1 MHQIESMPTAP
12 YIHRSSPQEEP
23 EEVPDQTRKM
33 VATSR
38 GKLSI
43 ESIGH
48 GPDLILLHS
57 LLTDKD
63 AFDPI
68 IPLLSERWRLTK
80 VGLPGFDGS
89 TRCEANIDS
98 FADSVGALLEA
109 EGFDSGTTT
118 LVGNGFG
125 GFVALGAAIRHGDLF
140 DRLVLIGC
148 GTGFSPEAAKVFDA
162 MSSKVAEGG
171 MASIVEIALGRIF
184 TADYLADHP
193 AEAEERRQV
202 LLKTDPESF
211 IIAARALQS
220 VDYSAEAANVQNPT
234 LIVVGSEDQATPP
247 AMGEDLA
254 KRMPAATFRLL
265 PGLAHAPQL
274 QDPAALVDAI
284 RFP

>member
-1 MHQIESMPTAP
+1 LA
-12 YIHRSSPQEEP
+12 
-23 EEVPDQTRKM
+23 VD
-33 VATSR
+33 
-38 GKLSI
+38 
-43 ESIGH
+43 SIGD
-48 GPDLILLHS
+48 GPDLVLLHS

-68 IPLLSERWRLTK
+68 VPLLSDRWRLTK

-89 TRCEANIDS
+89 TRCDANIDA

-109 EGFDSGTTT
+109 EGFDPNTTT
-118 LVGNGFG
+118 LIGNGFG
-125 GFVALGAAIRHGDLF
+125 GFVALGAAIRHGNLF

-148 GTGFSPEAAKVFDA
+148 GTGFSPEASKVFDT
-162 MSSKVAEGG
+162 MNSKVAGGG
-171 MASIVEIALGRIF
+171 MASIVDIALGRIF
-184 TADYLADHP
+184 TAAYLADHP
-193 AEAEERRQV
+193 DEAEKRRQV

-211 IIAARALQS
+211 TIAARALQT
-220 VDYSAEAANVQNPT
+220 VDYSAQAANVHNPT

-254 KRMPAATFRLL
+254 RRMPAATFRLL

-274 QDPAALVDAI
+274 QNPAALVEAI

>member
-1 MHQIESMPTAP
+1 MRRLVS
-12 YIHRSSPQEEP
+12 
-23 EEVPDQTRKM
+23 
-33 VATSR
+33 TSR
-38 GKLSI
+38 GNLSV
-43 ESIGH
+43 ESIGE

-68 IPLLSERWRLTK
+68 IPLLSERWRITK

-89 TRCEANIDS
+89 TRCEANIDA
-98 FADSVGALLEA
+98 FADSIGALLEA
-109 EGFDSGTTT
+109 EGFDPDTTT
-118 LVGNGFG
+118 LLGNGFG
-125 GFVALGAAIRHGDLF
+125 GFVALGTAVRHGDLF
-140 DRLVLIGC
+140 DRMVLIGC
-148 GTGFSPEAAKVFDA
+148 GTGFSPEAARVFET
-162 MSSKVAEGG
+162 MSSKVAGEG
-171 MASIVEIALGRIF
+171 MASIVDIALGRIF
-184 TADYLADHP
+184 TGAYLADHP
-193 AEAEERRQV
+193 GEAEARRQV

-220 VDYSAEAANVQNPT
+220 VDYSAEAATVQNPT

-254 KRMPAATFRLL
+254 RRMPSATFRLL

-274 QDPAALVDAI
+274 QDPAALVEAI

>member
-1 MHQIESMPTAP
+1 
-12 YIHRSSPQEEP
+12 
-23 EEVPDQTRKM
+23 VL
-33 VATSR
+33 VATKR
-38 GKLSI
+38 GEISI
-43 ESIGH
+43 ESTGE

-63 AFDPI
+63 AFDLI
-68 IPLLSERWRLTK
+68 IPLLSDRWRLTK

-89 TRCEANIDS
+89 TRCEANIDA

-109 EGFDSGTTT
+109 EGYDPATTT
-118 LVGNGFG
+118 LLGNGFG

-140 DRLVLIGC
+140 GRLILIGC
-148 GTGFSPEAAKVFDA
+148 GTGFSLEAARVFDT
-162 MSSKVAEGG
+162 MSNKVADGG
-171 MASIVEIALGRIF
+171 MASIVDIALGRIF
-184 TADYLADHP
+184 TAAYLADHP
-193 AEAEERRQV
+193 DEAEERRRV
-202 LLKTDPESF
+202 LLQTDPESF

-220 VDYSAEAANVQNPT
+220 VDYSAEVANVQNPT

-254 KRMPAATFRLL
+254 RRMHDATFRQL

-274 QDPAALVDAI
+274 QDPTALVEAI

>member
-1 MHQIESMPTAP
+1 MTDRM
-12 YIHRSSPQEEP
+12 R
-23 EEVPDQTRKM
+23 RF

-38 GKLSI
+38 GNLSV

-89 TRCEANIDS
+89 TRCAANIDA
-98 FADSVGALLEA
+98 FADSIGALLEA
-109 EGFDSGTTT
+109 EGFAAETTT

-125 GFVALGAAIRHGDLF
+125 GFVALGTAIRHGHLF
-140 DRLVLIGC
+140 DGLVLIGC
-148 GTGFSPEAAKVFDA
+148 GTGFSPEAARVFDT
-162 MSSKVAEGG
+162 MSSRVAEGG
-171 MASIVEIALGRIF
+171 MASIVDIALGRIF
-184 TADYLADHP
+184 TADYLAAHP
-193 AEAEERRQV
+193 IEAEERRQV

-211 IIAARALQS
+211 MIAARALQY
-220 VDYSAEAANVQNPT
+220 VDYSAEAADVQNPT

-254 KRMPAATFRLL
+254 RRMPSATLRIL

-274 QDPAALVDAI
+274 QDPAALVEAI
-284 RFP
+284 RLP

>member
-1 MHQIESMPTAP
+1 MLI
-12 YIHRSSPQEEP
+12 
-23 EEVPDQTRKM
+23 
-33 VATSR
+33 ATKR
-38 GKLSI
+38 GEISV
-43 ESIGH
+43 ESIGE

-80 VGLPGFDGS
+80 VGLPGFAGS
-89 TRCEANIDS
+89 TRCEANIDA
-98 FADSVGALLEA
+98 FADSVAALLEA
-109 EGFDSGTTT
+109 EGYDPATTT
-118 LVGNGFG
+118 LLGNGFG

-140 DRLVLIGC
+140 ARLILVGC
-148 GTGFSPEAAKVFDA
+148 GTGFSPEAARVFDT
-162 MSSKVAEGG
+162 MSSKVADGG
-171 MASIVEIALGRIF
+171 MASIVDIALGRIF
-184 TADYLADHP
+184 TAAYLADHP
-193 AEAEERRQV
+193 DEAEERRRV
-202 LLKTDPESF
+202 LLQTAPESF

-220 VDYSAEAANVQNPT
+220 VDYSAEVTNVQNPT

-254 KRMPAATFRLL
+254 RRMPVATFRQL

-274 QDPAALVDAI
+274 QDPAALVEAI

>member
-12 YIHRSSPQEEP
+12 YSRRLSPQEEV
-23 EEVPDQTRKM
+23 EEVPEQMRRL

-38 GKLSI
+38 GKMSVQ
-43 ESIGH
+43 SYGD

-68 IPLLSERWRLTK
+68 IPLLSQHWRLTK
-80 VGLPGFDGS
+80 VALPGFDGS
-89 TRCEANIDS
+89 TRCEASIDA

-109 EGFDSGTTT
+109 EGVDPGTTT

-125 GFVALGAAIRHGDLF
+125 GFVALGTAIRHGDRF

-148 GTGFSPEAAKVFDA
+148 GTGFSPEAAKVFDTMA
-162 MSSKVAEGG
+162 GKVAEGG
-171 MASIVEIALGRIF
+171 MATIVEIALGRIF
-184 TADYLADHP
+184 TPAYLAGHP
-193 AEAEERRQV
+193 GEAEERRQV
-202 LLKTDPESF
+202 LLRTDPESF

-220 VDYSAEAANVQNPT
+220 VDYSAEVANVQNPT
-234 LIVVGSEDQATPP
+234 LVVVGSEDQATPP

-254 KRMPAATFRLL
+254 RRMPAATFRVL

-274 QDPAALVDAI
+274 QDPAALVEAI

>member
-1 MHQIESMPTAP
+1 M
-12 YIHRSSPQEEP
+12 R
-23 EEVPDQTRKM
+23 RL

-38 GKLSI
+38 GTMSI
-43 ESIGH
+43 ESIGD
-48 GPDLILLHS
+48 GPDLVLLHS

-68 IPLLSERWRLTK
+68 IPLLSERRITK

-89 TRCEANIDS
+89 TRCEANIDA

-109 EGFDSGTTT
+109 ERFEPGTTT

-140 DRLVLIGC
+140 DGLALIGC
-148 GTGFSPEAAKVFDA
+148 GTGFSPEAAKVFDT

-171 MASIVEIALGRIF
+171 MASIVDIALGRIF
-184 TADYLADHP
+184 TAAYLADHP
-193 AEAEERRQV
+193 GEADERRQV
-202 LLKTDPESF
+202 LLRTDPESF
-211 IIAARALQS
+211 VIAARALQS
-220 VDYSAEAANVQNPT
+220 VDYSAEVASVQNPT

-254 KRMPAATFRLL
+254 RRMPAATFRVL

-274 QDPAALVDAI
+274 QDPAALVEAL